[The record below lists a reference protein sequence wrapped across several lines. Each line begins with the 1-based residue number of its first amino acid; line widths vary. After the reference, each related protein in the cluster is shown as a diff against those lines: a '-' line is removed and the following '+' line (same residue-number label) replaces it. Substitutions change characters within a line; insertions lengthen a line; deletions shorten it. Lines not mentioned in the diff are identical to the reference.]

1 MIIQQSRVIVNQKI
15 KIYPEQ
21 NKKQWE
27 NSPGNGVYVRS
38 FKAAAQ
44 LGSTGI
50 DNGNTEA
57 FIDRLESL
65 GLTDDIGVKAM
76 INAYN
81 AGLNSKISELTALR
95 DELMKNEKA
104 NRDEI
109 VKLNNRIGILES
121 KLERRRKQVVSL
133 QGKLRRRDAKVDRL
147 TERMKEA
154 RNKQAAFRPPA
165 VHLC

>member
-27 NSPGNGVYVRS
+27 NSPGNGVYVRN

-50 DNGNTEA
+50 DNVNTEA

-65 GLTDDIGVKAM
+65 GLTDDIGVEAM

-81 AGLNSKISELTALR
+81 AGLSSKIRELTAQR

-109 VKLNNRIGILES
+109 VKLNNRIGILRDR
-121 KLERRRKQVVSL
+121 LEKHREQVVSL
-133 QGKLRRRDAKVDRL
+133 KGKLRRRDARVDRL
-147 TERMKEA
+147 TEQMKEA
-154 RNKQAAFRPPA
+154 RNKQAVFRPPA
-165 VHLC
+165 V